1 MKQKILEQ
9 YAPPDQV
16 TNDRTDVL
24 KQAAGTVITKLAF
37 KKMTPMVTVWLD
49 DALAFTCHLDL
60 VLKHQLETGRVLSP
74 ENVNT
79 ILADQAALE
88 AWHKALRYALSKTRT
103 TAEVRRY
110 LQSKEADEA
119 LITEII
125 GRLRRDYELDD
136 HKAAKEYF
144 EQNRS
149 RMGNRRIRSE
159 LLRRGVSSSTA
170 DAVISGPGDGCRAAE
185 ELETALLLARKKLE
199 SDQGVDPRKAAMRV
213 VGLLQRKGYGTEVI
227 RKVAD
232 ALELKLY

>member
-1 MKQKILEQ
+1 MNQKKLVHC
-9 YAPPDQV
+9 APPDQASEDSGDASV
-16 TNDRTDVL
+16 
-24 KQAAGTVITKLAF
+24 QSAGAVITKLAF

-60 VLKHQLETGRVLSP
+60 VLKHQLETGMVLSP
-74 ENVNT
+74 ENVSS
-79 ILADQAALE
+79 IMADQAALD

-110 LQSKEADEA
+110 LQGKSADEA

-136 HKAAKEYF
+136 HKAAAEYF
-144 EQNRS
+144 EQNRG

-159 LLRRGVSSSTA
+159 LLRRGISSSIA
-170 DAVISGPGDGCRAAE
+170 DAVLSGPGEGCRAAE

-199 SDQGVDPRKAAMRV
+199 SAQGVEPRKAAMRV
-213 VGLLQRKGYGTEVI
+213 IGLLQRKGYGTEVI